1 MGWLR
6 ISGNALSVSLSPQ
19 HSSVFLYVSFSTHIL
34 IVSKS
39 LIRLKGV
46 FVIREVHRFN
56 QRFATIQ
63 EFKEK
68 IMDEFSDQLPETL
81 DFQIG
86 YYHGKQS
93 AKRWIITQEDLNL
106 MYE

>member
-1 MGWLR
+1 M
-6 ISGNALSVSLSPQ
+6 
-19 HSSVFLYVSFSTHIL
+19 
-34 IVSKS
+34 
-39 LIRLKGV
+39 
-46 FVIREVHRFN
+46 IREVHRFN
-56 QRFATIQ
+56 QKFATIQ

-93 AKRWIITQEDLNL
+93 PKRWIITQEDLNL
-106 MYE
+106 MYECKKEKNIAVG